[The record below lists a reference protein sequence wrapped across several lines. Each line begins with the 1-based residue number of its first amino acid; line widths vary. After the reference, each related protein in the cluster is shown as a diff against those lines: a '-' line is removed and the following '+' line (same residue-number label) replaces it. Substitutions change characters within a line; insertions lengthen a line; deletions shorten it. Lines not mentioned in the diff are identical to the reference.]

1 MKNIWLA
8 MVLVLAI
15 LSTACTTQVGGG
27 INPGKGSHLPWT
39 ISHIAPDHMEA
50 YLNGVVVFDISNRMN
65 PSVVRGSPSMR
76 RPTKDDEVS
85 VGWPSNPGWGS
96 VTPVNLDLPKIL
108 IVSWRS
114 FVEQQEYHVQI
125 EVPEEAR
132 SQMRIPHPV
141 NCFKNDG
148 REHYYRN
155 NLVVGMAPGG
165 IVKLWVNG
173 PCLDAIEVGRFVATK
188 DKPDPARAGYATRA
202 LSEETQAYLK
212 NNPIPYG
219 SW

>member
-1 MKNIWLA
+1 
-8 MVLVLAI
+8 
-15 LSTACTTQVGGG
+15 
-27 INPGKGSHLPWT
+27 
-39 ISHIAPDHMEA
+39 
-50 YLNGVVVFDISNRMN
+50 
-65 PSVVRGSPSMR
+65 
-76 RPTKDDEVS
+76 
-85 VGWPSNPGWGS
+85 
-96 VTPVNLDLPKIL
+96 
-108 IVSWRS
+108 
-114 FVEQQEYHVQI
+114 VQI

-173 PCLDAIEVGRFVATK
+173 PCLDSIEVGRFVATK

>member
-132 SQMRIPHPV
+132 SQMRIGHPV